1 MDKKDKILI
10 LLAPIGLVVGGYL
23 IFGDRI
29 FPQDKT
35 SKIEQEN
42 FTSIDA
48 PITELRKKRTE
59 IYRDKYEEEN
69 GKAYER
75 NIQPDESFFGT
86 EVRVEPGA
94 SDESEQLVTE
104 PETQSTSSSS
114 TDEPKVIIKY
124 VERPKSESQT
134 ASTKAPVEEAQP
146 ARRRTGFVESKKE
159 TPFDNGS
166 GVTTVESI
174 NIPAVVQDDIEVKS
188 GSNIILRTTE
198 EVIINGTRIPK
209 NTLVSGVV
217 NLGQQRLSID
227 VNTIAISTR
236 SIPVKLKAYDLNGNE
251 GMPLEGGVDKEIKR
265 DVINDAISASRT
277 IVRSPILSSSP
288 SRAGQKKVN
297 DPSVPVPKG
306 YKIFLKSN

>member
-10 LLAPIGLVVGGYL
+10 LLAPVALVAGGYL
-23 IFGDRI
+23 LFGDRL
-29 FPQDKT
+29 FPEEAANQVG
-35 SKIEQEN
+35 SES

-48 PITELRKKRTE
+48 PISEVRKKRTE

-69 GKAYER
+69 GKQYER
-75 NIQPDESFFGT
+75 NIQADESFFGT
-86 EVRVEPGA
+86 EVREDPTLKDQI
-94 SDESEQLVTE
+94 SETKEEESISETPTTEQ
-104 PETQSTSSSS
+104 
-114 TDEPKVIIKY
+114 PKVIIKY
-124 VERPKSESQT
+124 VERNKAEVQT
-134 ASTKAPVEEAQP
+134 PTPVVKDVEESKP
-146 ARRRTGFVESKKE
+146 ARRRTGFVESKTEQSQDQSQPIGDTK
-159 TPFDNGS
+159 
-166 GVTTVESI
+166 I

-198 EVIINGTRIPK
+198 EVVINGTTIPK

-227 VNTIAISTR
+227 VNTIAVSTR

-277 IVRSPILSSSP
+277 IVRSPILNSTP

>member
-10 LLAPIGLVVGGYL
+10 LLAPVALVAGGYL
-23 IFGDRI
+23 LFGDRL
-29 FPQDKT
+29 FP
-35 SKIEQEN
+35 EQATTEVGQES
-42 FTSIDA
+42 FTSIEV
-48 PITELRKKRTE
+48 PISEVRKKRTE

-69 GKAYER
+69 GKQYER

-86 EVRVEPGA
+86 EVKEEPVVA
-94 SDESEQLVTE
+94 DQKPDLIVRESDSETPKTE
-104 PETQSTSSSS
+104 Q
-114 TDEPKVIIKY
+114 PKVIIKY
-124 VERPKSESQT
+124 VERNKPEVNSPAVKELEES
-134 ASTKAPVEEAQP
+134 KP
-146 ARRRTGFVESKKE
+146 ARRRTGFVESKTEQSQEQTALIGDTK
-159 TPFDNGS
+159 
-166 GVTTVESI
+166 I

-198 EVIINGTRIPK
+198 EVVVNGTTIPK
-209 NTLVSGVV
+209 NTLVSGIV

-251 GMPLEGGVDKEIKR
+251 GMPLEGGVDKEIKK
-265 DVINDAISASRT
+265 DVINDAIGASRT
-277 IVRSPILSSSP
+277 IVRVPILNSTP
-288 SRAGQKKVN
+288 SRVGQKKVN

>member
-10 LLAPIGLVVGGYL
+10 LLAPVALVAGGYL
-23 IFGDRI
+23 LFGDRL
-29 FPQDKT
+29 FPEEAGKQGGPE
-35 SKIEQEN
+35 S

-48 PITELRKKRTE
+48 PISEVRKKRTE

-69 GKAYER
+69 GKQYER
-75 NIQPDESFFGT
+75 NIQADESFFGT
-86 EVRVEPGA
+86 EVREDPTLKDQI
-94 SDESEQLVTE
+94 SETKEEESISETPTTEQ
-104 PETQSTSSSS
+104 
-114 TDEPKVIIKY
+114 PKVIIKY
-124 VERPKSESQT
+124 IERNKAEVQTPTPVVKDAEES
-134 ASTKAPVEEAQP
+134 KP
-146 ARRRTGFVESKKE
+146 ARRRTGFVESKTEQSQDQSQTIGDTK
-159 TPFDNGS
+159 
-166 GVTTVESI
+166 I

-198 EVIINGTRIPK
+198 EVVINGTTIPK

-227 VNTIAISTR
+227 VNAIAVSTR

-277 IVRSPILSSSP
+277 IVRSPILNSTP

>member
-10 LLAPIGLVVGGYL
+10 LLAPVALVAGGYL
-23 IFGDRI
+23 LFGDRL
-29 FPQDKT
+29 FPEEAANQVGPE
-35 SKIEQEN
+35 S

-48 PITELRKKRTE
+48 PISEVRKKRTE

-69 GKAYER
+69 GKQYER
-75 NIQPDESFFGT
+75 NIQADESFFGEEVSEDPTVKEQEAETKVHESVSETPTT
-86 EVRVEPGA
+86 E
-94 SDESEQLVTE
+94 Q
-104 PETQSTSSSS
+104 
-114 TDEPKVIIKY
+114 PKVIIKY
-124 VERPKSESQT
+124 VERSKPEVQSATPVVKE
-134 ASTKAPVEEAQP
+134 VEESKP
-146 ARRRTGFVESKKE
+146 VRRRTGFVESKTEQSIDQSQPIDTK
-159 TPFDNGS
+159 
-166 GVTTVESI
+166 I

-198 EVIINGTRIPK
+198 EVVINGTTIPK

-227 VNTIAISTR
+227 VNTIAVSTR

-277 IVRSPILSSSP
+277 IVRSPILNSTP